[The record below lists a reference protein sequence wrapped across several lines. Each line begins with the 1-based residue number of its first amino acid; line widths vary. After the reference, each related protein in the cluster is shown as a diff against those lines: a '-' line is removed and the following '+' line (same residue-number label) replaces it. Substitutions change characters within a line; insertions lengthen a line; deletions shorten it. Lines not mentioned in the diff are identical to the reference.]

1 MKHSGNR
8 LSTANHRTGFCLWT
22 GRRILSGGIMLKNH
36 LCFFLIL
43 LLLSPLASSARQQAI
58 DPQLAEQYFQEARAI
73 CARDAGQLWGLSLD
87 APMML
92 VDRQTRMIVAS
103 QADAEGRLVKQGN
116 LYAGRL
122 PDEENIANTA
132 TRWAGVKWTMMIY
145 PLPLGKQERAQ
156 LMLHEL
162 FHHLQDELGFAA
174 ANPANAHLDSFAGR
188 LWLQLEWRALQ
199 RALLVEG
206 ARRRQAI
213 EDALIFRAHRRA
225 LFPQAAGD
233 ENALELNEGL
243 AEYTGVR
250 LRGSSPEESAVYFA
264 RQLQEFES
272 RPTFVRSFAYAS
284 GPAYGLL
291 LDKVNPQWRR
301 SIRQRG
307 DLAALLAKSLNIRLP
322 ANPRHEAE
330 RRSKADDCRSL
341 LAAEAEREERRRKR
355 MAEYQARFVEGAVL
369 SLALSGQVQYS
380 FNPNHLEVLDEA
392 NTIFPN
398 VRISDV
404 WGILTVTDGA
414 LLTRRDG
421 QLVKVTITAPANPQT
436 RPLQGDG
443 WTLELKAGWQLAA
456 GARHGDYT
464 VKQ

>member
-1 MKHSGNR
+1 
-8 LSTANHRTGFCLWT
+8 
-22 GRRILSGGIMLKNH
+22 MLKNY
-36 LCFFLIL
+36 LCFFLTL
-43 LLLSPLASSARQQAI
+43 LLLSPLASSARQQAL

-73 CARDAGQLWGLSLD
+73 CARDAGQLWGLPLD

-92 VDRQTRMIVAS
+92 VDRRTRMIVAS

-145 PLPLGKQERAQ
+145 PLPLDKQARAQ
-156 LMLHEL
+156 LMMHEL
-162 FHHLQDELGFAA
+162 FHRLQDELGFAA
-174 ANPANAHLDSFAGR
+174 VNPSNSHLDSFAGR
-188 LWLQLEWRALQ
+188 LWLQLEWRALR
-199 RALLVEG
+199 RALLVQG
-206 ARRRQAI
+206 AGRRRAI
-213 EDALIFRAHRRA
+213 ADALIFRAHRRA
-225 LFPQAAGD
+225 LFPRAAGE

-291 LDKVNPQWRR
+291 LDQINPQWRR
-301 SIRQRG
+301 RIRRQG
-307 DLAALLAKSLNIRLP
+307 DLAALLAKSLNLRLP
-322 ANPRHEAE
+322 ANLRQEAE
-330 RRSKADDCRSL
+330 LRLKRDDSRSL
-341 LAAEAEREERRRKR
+341 LAAETEREERRRER
-355 MAEYQARFVEGAVL
+355 MAAYQARFVEGPVL
-369 SLALSGQVQYS
+369 SLPLSGQVQYS
-380 FNPNHLEVLDEA
+380 FNPNNLEVLDEA
-392 NTIFPN
+392 NTVFPN

-404 WGILTVTDGA
+404 WGILNVTNGA
-414 LLTRRDG
+414 LVTRRDG
-421 QLVKVTITAPANPQT
+421 QLVKVTIAAPANPQA

-456 GARHGDYT
+456 GPRQEDYRL
-464 VKQ
+464 VNSE